1 MLLFGRRKWVQQ
13 VLRQLICILSNGRRN
28 STQQQEGCD
37 TFTLSEALV
46 SWASSSS
53 LCLFLSPLSFLPSGA
68 SVHPSGSVWKTVGLE
83 LCDCYN
89 FHLTPHPTPSRLLS
103 KATCFCFCFFLW
115 FSPPPPH
122 REVSGLHWLD
132 CHGNLILGNL
142 LLSKKTQQCL
152 WVTFVRYMHVYMV
165 HVGVT
170 SAHRQSENQ
179 SLHDRIFWTI
189 NGLTPV

>member
-13 VLRQLICILSNGRRN
+13 VLRQLICILSNGGRN
-28 STQQQEGCD
+28 ATQQQEGCD

-115 FSPPPPH
+115 FSPPPH

-152 WVTFVRYMHVYMV
+152 WVTFVGYTHVYMV
-165 HVGVT
+165 HVGVA

-179 SLHDRIFWTI
+179 SLHDRIFWTM
-189 NGLTPV
+189 NGLIPV

>member
-13 VLRQLICILSNGRRN
+13 VLWQLICILSNGRRN

-115 FSPPPPH
+115 FSPPPH

>member
-115 FSPPPPH
+115 FSPPPH

-165 HVGVT
+165 RVGVT

>member
-68 SVHPSGSVWKTVGLE
+68 SVHPSGPVWKTVGLE

-115 FSPPPPH
+115 FPPPH

>member
-115 FSPPPPH
+115 FSPPLTGKSAGFIDWIVMATWYLAIYCSLRRH
-122 REVSGLHWLD
+122 SSASESRLLDICMFTWCMSGWHQRID
-132 CHGNLILGNL
+132 NL
-142 LLSKKTQQCL
+142 KTKVC
-152 WVTFVRYMHVYMV
+152 TIEY
-165 HVGVT
+165 
-170 SAHRQSENQ
+170 SE
-179 SLHDRIFWTI
+179 
-189 NGLTPV
+189 P